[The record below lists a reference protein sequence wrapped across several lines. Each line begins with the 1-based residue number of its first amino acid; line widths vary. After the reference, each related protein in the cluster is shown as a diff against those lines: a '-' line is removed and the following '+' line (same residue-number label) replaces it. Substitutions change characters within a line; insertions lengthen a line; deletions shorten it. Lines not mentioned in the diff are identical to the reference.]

1 MSLRSGP
8 DRVPL
13 STKSF
18 GAFSAVVIVVAI
30 RACTLGT
37 RKVYGTLRR

>member
-1 MSLRSGP
+1 VSLRSGP

-13 STKSF
+13 STKNF

-30 RACTLGT
+30 LACTLGSP
-37 RKVYGTLRR
+37 KVYGTLRR